1 MRLVFWIGFWVF
13 LLDQVSKYIVVHV
26 MELDRVTRIEVWPP
40 FVNFHMA
47 WNTGVNFG
55 LMAGNGDIMRWVLIA
70 VALGIC
76 GFVLYWIRRD
86 RPGLNGVDLGRAFD
100 WRRAGQ
106 CRGSSDLR
114 GCGRLFERDLLR
126 FEQPI
131 CL

>member
-70 VALGIC
+70 GLAVYAQMILGALVRHTGS
-76 GFVLYWIRRD
+76 GAAV
-86 RPGLNGVDLGRAFD
+86 GLDV
-100 WRRAGQ
+100 
-106 CRGSSDLR
+106 
-114 GCGRLFERDLLR
+114 
-126 FEQPI
+126 
-131 CL
+131 